1 VTPISRD
8 MPLLRAFAE
17 QAELVSKTE
26 VEKVLAFAFLAATAE
41 KVAAFSQSD
50 VFRWFDE
57 AGFHRPNWSRLTQ
70 RLRSTRMVVPDP
82 QTGALRL
89 HARALPLLS
98 SKYKSYVHLEP
109 PEVIAISDSILPT
122 VLTVS
127 TRGYLESLA
136 AQVNAAYDAN
146 IFDGCAVLMR
156 RLLEICLIHAFEH
169 CGDGALIHR
178 PDGRYRDLSELI
190 SDAKMSAALSL
201 SPATK
206 ACLDDF
212 RIVGTSL
219 HTKFTTMQNGRISS
233 VLCLSIALPS
243 RSFFIKRA

>member
-1 VTPISRD
+1 
-8 MPLLRAFAE
+8 M
-17 QAELVSKTE
+17 
-26 VEKVLAFAFLAATAE
+26 
-41 KVAAFSQSD
+41 VAAFSQSD

-122 VLTVS
+122 ALTVS
-127 TRGYLESLA
+127 TRGYVESLA

-156 RLLEICLIHAFEH
+156 RLL
-169 CGDGALIHR
+169 
-178 PDGRYRDLSELI
+178 
-190 SDAKMSAALSL
+190 
-201 SPATK
+201 
-206 ACLDDF
+206 
-212 RIVGTSL
+212 
-219 HTKFTTMQNGRISS
+219 
-233 VLCLSIALPS
+233 
-243 RSFFIKRA
+243 

>member
-1 VTPISRD
+1 
-8 MPLLRAFAE
+8 
-17 QAELVSKTE
+17 
-26 VEKVLAFAFLAATAE
+26 
-41 KVAAFSQSD
+41 
-50 VFRWFDE
+50 
-57 AGFHRPNWSRLTQ
+57 
-70 RLRSTRMVVPDP
+70 MVVPDP

-122 VLTVS
+122 ALRVS

-212 RIVGTSL
+212 RIVGNFSA
-219 HTKFTTMQNGRISS
+219 HKIYYNAKR
-233 VLCLSIALPS
+233 AD
-243 RSFFIKRA
+243 IKRVVLEYRAAIEELLYKAGLKK